1 MQLTS
6 SNWKTE
12 EGITPLHKPFEVAGK
27 RMVVAR
33 AIARPNWLG
42 QALGFDMASLRP
54 ATEGHVLHQEGLL
67 GITTQT
73 PDFRKFL

>member
-12 EGITPLHKPFEVAGK
+12 EGIPPFHKPIEATGNRK
-27 RMVVAR
+27 VVPR
-33 AIARPNWLG
+33 AIPRANQLR
-42 QALGFDMASLRP
+42 QALGFDMVSLRP
-54 ATEGHVLHQEGLL
+54 ATEGHVLHQECLL
-67 GITTQT
+67 GITTQS